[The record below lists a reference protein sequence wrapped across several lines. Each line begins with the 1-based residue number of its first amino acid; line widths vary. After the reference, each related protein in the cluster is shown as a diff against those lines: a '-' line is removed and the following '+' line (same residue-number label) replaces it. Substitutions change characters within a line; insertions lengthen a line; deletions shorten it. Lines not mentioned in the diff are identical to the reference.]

1 MTQRSEQ
8 LKQEAEQSRAQL
20 AETLEELRTRI
31 TPGQVLDQF
40 VDYAG
45 DSGAGEFFR
54 NLGRQ
59 AANNPL
65 PVTLMG
71 AGLAWLML
79 ARKSSGSGMGR
90 GAMEKGRGLAGEA
103 TDTLSRWGSAANET
117 ASDLKDRT
125 ADKVSRSMGSVRS
138 SASSLGEKGEAMGSS
153 MAGSASEKAG
163 SAYEAMSDKAA
174 SAQEAMSDKAVS
186 AYDTVSDKAASTYG
200 AMSDK
205 AASAYGAVS
214 DKTASAYEDA
224 SAAAAHAA
232 AVVRERAQAMTQSAG
247 DAGRSFLDFCKEQ
260 PLVLAGVGLAL
271 GAALGAALPSTK
283 TEDELMGETSD
294 QLKERAQALAAE
306 QYEKTKSVA
315 EHAYEETK
323 KEAEKQ
329 NLAGASE
336 LAQAGQENAP
346 TAPSHSE
353 EPASGEAEQVA
364 EPWHGER

>member
-8 LKQEAEQSRAQL
+8 LKQEAEQSRAHL
-20 AETLEELRTRI
+20 AETLEELRGRI
-31 TPGQVLDQF
+31 TPGQVVDQF

-59 AANNPL
+59 AVSNPL
-65 PVTLMG
+65 PVTLIG

-79 ARKSSGSGMGR
+79 AGKSSGSGMGR
-90 GAMEKGRGLAGEA
+90 SAMEKGRGLAGEA
-103 TDTLSRWGSAANET
+103 ADTLSRWGSGASET
-117 ASDLKDRT
+117 ARDLKDRT
-125 ADKVSRSMGSVRS
+125 ADGVSRSMGNVRS
-138 SASSLGEKGEAMGSS
+138 SASSLGEGEAMGSS

-163 SAYEAMSDKAA
+163 SAYEAMTNKAA
-174 SAQEAMSDKAVS
+174 SAQEAMSDKASS
-186 AYDTVSDKAASTYG
+186 AFDTVSDKAASTYG

-205 AASAYGAVS
+205 AASAYGAVR

-232 AVVRERAQAMTQSAG
+232 AVARERAQAMTQSAG

-315 EHAYEETK
+315 EHAYDETK

-336 LAQAGQENAP
+336 LAQAGQENVP

>member
-8 LKQEAEQSRAQL
+8 LKQEAEQRRAQL

-205 AASAYGAVS
+205 
-214 DKTASAYEDA
+214 TASAYEDA

-260 PLVLAGVGLAL
+260 PLVLAGLGLAL

-315 EHAYEETK
+315 EHAYDETK

-336 LAQAGQENAP
+336 LAQAGQENVP

>member
-186 AYDTVSDKAASTYG
+186 AY
-200 AMSDK
+200 
-205 AASAYGAVS
+205 GAVS

-260 PLVLAGVGLAL
+260 PLVLAGLGLAL

-294 QLKERAQALAAE
+294 QLKERAQAVAAE
-306 QYEKTKSVA
+306 QYEKAKAVA
-315 EHAYEETK
+315 EHGYDEAK
-323 KEAEKQ
+323 KGAEKQ
-329 NLAGASE
+329 DLADAPE
-336 LAQAGQENAP
+336 LAQAGEENMP
-346 TAPSHSE
+346 TAPSHSG
-353 EPASGEAEQVA
+353 EPASGETEQVA